1 MHTLRLQLQH
11 AHQQQQVAAMQAQ
24 ALQEQL
30 VAQVERLAYQSFGV
44 GQYAEATSR
53 YVETSQWEPARA
65 LEYAIKAATAAW
77 YGCRYEAALTLL
89 AARQGDPGD
98 TVWQH
103 FVWGTVYHSLAR
115 LDAAQQH
122 YEQVIAQG
130 PSARLEAAWFNLGV
144 VQALRYQQTHNEAAL
159 QSATAAVQQ
168 SVAVAR
174 ATSPRQYR
182 TRLEMIA
189 KALEPLATR
198 PPQACGYG
206 YHTTQDL
213 TALSGVAS
221 FTEWLHTQQHTAEQS
236 T

>member
-1 MHTLRLQLQH
+1 VHTLRLQLQH

-89 AARQGDPGD
+89 AARQADPGD

-174 ATSPRQYR
+174 ATFAASVSHTSGDDCQSLGAPSDEASPG
-182 TRLEMIA
+182 LWVW
-189 KALEPLATR
+189 LP
-198 PPQACGYG
+198 
-206 YHTTQDL
+206 YHARSHCTQWGGKL
-213 TALSGVAS
+213 HGVVA
-221 FTEWLHTQQHTAEQS
+221 HAAAHG
-236 T
+236 